1 METRLDSYFP
11 YIGYLSQDP
20 SVFDGTVR
28 ENLIYGL
35 YEEITDEKLYPLIV
49 IVFCSLLALIINLKY
64 K

>member
-28 ENLIYGL
+28 ENLTYGL
-35 YEEITDEKLYPLIV
+35 HEEVTDEKLYT
-49 IVFCSLLALIINLKY
+49 ALSHARCDFVEHFEM
-64 K
+64 